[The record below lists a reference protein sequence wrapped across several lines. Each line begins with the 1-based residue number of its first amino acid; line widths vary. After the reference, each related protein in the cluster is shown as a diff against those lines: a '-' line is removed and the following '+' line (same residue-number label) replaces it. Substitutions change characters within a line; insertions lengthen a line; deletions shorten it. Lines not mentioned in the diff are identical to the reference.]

1 MVSTRP
7 DPLPPNVDI
16 GPMMVAVAYVFIFPA
31 LITTALRLWIR
42 TRDRILG
49 WDDAAI
55 LIASLL
61 AIVLSGLSIE
71 GVKNGKGRHIWYLNE
86 HQTATI
92 GMLSWIAQIDLFCAI
107 CLIKISVCLL
117 VLRIKNTKMLRYSLY
132 GVMVLLVITTI
143 IPIIALCT
151 ECKPVYGFWHRK
163 LGKCHSPNFRIY
175 SIYVQ
180 ASYSAATDLLCSL
193 LPIIIVWNLQ
203 MALSKKIGVCVI
215 MSMGLIA
222 TAFAIVRAVSLSVTT
237 VDTTYAYTYTGT
249 WMMIE
254 TNLGII
260 ATNLAPMRSVMHLFR
275 RQVTQYTHNRS
286 HQHSSNKAGTAE
298 QNSSYGRR
306 SERDMAHAEEQRAAS
321 PGGASDESEI
331 PLKAILQTRTYDV
344 DMHSMRGTNS

>member
-7 DPLPPNVDI
+7 DPLPPNADI
-16 GPMMVAVAYVFIFPA
+16 GPMMVAVAYAFIFPA

-42 TRDRILG
+42 TRDHILG

-55 LIASLL
+55 LVASLL
-61 AIVLSGLSIE
+61 AIVLSALSIE
-71 GVKNGKGRHIWYLNE
+71 GTKNGKGRHIWYLNE

-92 GMLSWIAQIDLFCAI
+92 GKLSWIAQIDLFCAI

-132 GVMVLLVITTI
+132 AVMVLLVITTI

-163 LGKCHSPNFRIY
+163 LGHCHSPNFRIY

-203 MALSKKIGVCVI
+203 MAVSKKIGCNGVRNRK
-215 MSMGLIA
+215 SGLA
-222 TAFAIVRAVSLSVTT
+222 QRHYSRYDV
-237 VDTTYAYTYTGT
+237 
-249 WMMIE
+249 IE

-286 HQHSSNKAGTAE
+286 HQHSSNKGGTAE
-298 QNSSYGRR
+298 QVSSYGRR

-321 PGGASDESEI
+321 PSGASDESEI

-344 DMHSMRGTNS
+344 DMHSMRGTKS